1 MTPEESLL
9 RLGDTCWRAAMAD
22 RAAVLMDN
30 GPYYAALAAALPKAE
45 RSISILGWT
54 FDPRTVLEPD
64 ARGQP
69 ASEEGRIGR
78 LLVSLAE
85 ARPEL
90 DVRVL
95 CWQMDL
101 PIAATQAFYP
111 HRARGFFKNTPVQ
124 FRLEKALP
132 LGACHH
138 QKVVIIDDKVA
149 FSGGC
154 DISVDRWDSVEHP
167 DHDGHRIMPNGKQH
181 PPRHDVMAVVS
192 GRAARV
198 LGDLFRRRWL
208 LAADEEIPPPPPTE
222 GDAWPAH
229 VAPEFHKVRVGV
241 SRTEPAWG
249 GDPGVNESERLHLA
263 AIAAA
268 KQTLIFE
275 NQYVASPVIE
285 TALAR
290 RLQDLDGPEII
301 IITTR
306 KSPSWFDQMTMDRT
320 RAAMIGRLRAF
331 DVYGRFRAFCPVTE
345 SGRGIIVHSKVTIV
359 DDRQIRIGSANLNNR
374 SFGFDTECDVVIEAD
389 DEAERRVV
397 AAYRLKMLSHWLG
410 VDESAFEREDE
421 LGGPGMIEALDR
433 LSVKTGR
440 LIPVEGYR
448 QSWVRNMIALN
459 HLGDPVDPTDSWQPW
474 VRFRKLSRR
483 TRSLLGGA
491 NPAGRSRR

>member
-1 MTPEESLL
+1 
-9 RLGDTCWRAAMAD
+9 
-22 RAAVLMDN
+22 MDN
-30 GPYYAALAAALPKAE
+30 GPYYKALAAALPKAE

-64 ARGQP
+64 HWGQP
-69 ASEEGRIGR
+69 AGETGRIGR
-78 LLVSLAE
+78 LLVDLAQ

-90 DVRVL
+90 EVRVL

-101 PIAATQAFYP
+101 PIAATQGFYP
-111 HRARGFFKNTPVQ
+111 HRARGFFRGTSVQ
-124 FRLEKALP
+124 FRLEKSLP

-138 QKVVIIDDKVA
+138 QKVVVIDDKLA

-154 DISVDRWDSVEHP
+154 DISVDRWDCVEHP
-167 DHDGHRIMPNGKQH
+167 DHDGRRTMPNGQEH
-181 PPRHDVMAVVS
+181 PPRHDVMALMS

-208 LAADEEIPPPPPTE
+208 LAADEDLRPTPATE
-222 GDAWPAH
+222 GDPWPEA
-229 VAPEFHKVRVGV
+229 VEPAFRDVRIGV

-268 KQTLIFE
+268 KHTLIFE
-275 NQYVASPVIE
+275 NQYVASPVVE

-290 RLQDLDGPEII
+290 RLQDLEGPEII
-301 IITTR
+301 ILTTR

-331 DVYGRFRAFCPVTE
+331 DVYGRFRAFCPVTPA
-345 SGRGIIVHSKVTIV
+345 GRGIIVHSKVTIV
-359 DDRQIRIGSANLNNR
+359 DDRHLRIGSANLNNR

-389 DEAERRVV
+389 DPEARAAIV
-397 AAYRLKMLSHWLG
+397 AYRTRMLSHWLG
-410 VDESAFEREDE
+410 VDETAFVREDE
-421 LGGPGMIEALDR
+421 LGLHGVIEALDR
-433 LSVKTGR
+433 LATKTGR
-440 LIPVEGYR
+440 LIPVEDYK
-448 QSWVRNMIALN
+448 QTWFRNMIAIN

-483 TRSLLGGA
+483 TRALLGGPSPRRA
-491 NPAGRSRR
+491 VRSRR